1 MTKGTNTFI
10 PETLLSIA
18 QANIACVLF
27 SFITTFC
34 MLELTCYSSSFH
46 LIITKMCLGNFE
58 PIELPVFEYSMPDE
72 DYKGSCDYVEPCN
85 LNETWLRKDTLNKVS
100 FPGYTL
106 LSKQRIGK
114 KGGGIGIIIA
124 DKLKFRQRDDLL
136 IDTNC
141 FEHLIVELK
150 TRTASLLLVTM
161 YRPPNTNSKE
171 FLHDYKNLAD
181 SFNKKIGSDTPIIIG
196 TDHNLDF
203 LKSNIHQVTQNFI
216 EYNLESK
223 LIPVITHPT
232 RITKNSATP
241 IDNIFISQSLIDDYR
256 CGLLL
261 NDMSDHLP
269 C

>member
-1 MTKGTNTFI
+1 
-10 PETLLSIA
+10 
-18 QANIACVLF
+18 
-27 SFITTFC
+27 
-34 MLELTCYSSSFH
+34 
-46 LIITKMCLGNFE
+46 
-58 PIELPVFEYSMPDE
+58 MPDE
-72 DYKGSCDYVEPCN
+72 DYKGSYDYVEPCDLDSLSLHIFDLRLIH
-85 LNETWLRKDTLNKVS
+85 LNIRGLIGKQNELHNILTNGYGTAKPIDITLLNKTWLRKDTLNKVS

-136 IDTNC
+136 IDTIC

-150 TRTASLLLVTM
+150 TRAASLLLVTM
-161 YRPPNTNSKE
+161 YIPLNTNSKE

-181 SFNKKIGSDTPIIIG
+181 SLNKKIGSNTPIIIG
-196 TDHNLDF
+196 MDHNVDF
-203 LKSNIHQVTQNFI
+203 LKSDIHQITQNFI

-232 RITKNSATP
+232 RITKNSATL

-269 C
+269 CLLTIEKTDPGMKGYNLIAS